1 MPFCADSIPT
11 WRLLKV
17 ETMIEHWYSCCGQV
31 VDVPLI
37 PEPAS
42 SVDHEHANGDKSSGA
57 TNGHAVAAQASHSH
71 GSTGAMDGTREL
83 EVGSMPTLFLY
94 IFIALQEDTT

>member
-1 MPFCADSIPT
+1 M
-11 WRLLKV
+11 
-17 ETMIEHWYSCCGQV
+17 ETAEIETTIEHGVSCGGQV

-42 SVDHEHANGDKSSGA
+42 SADHEHTNGDKSSGA

-71 GSTGAMDGTREL
+71 GSAGAMDGAREL
-83 EVGSMPTLFLY
+83 EVGSLPTSFLY
-94 IFIALQEDTT
+94 IFVALQEDTA